1 MKTLKD
7 KKIIT
12 EVPTNNMNNKI
23 TYRVIV
29 DTTIEDGK
37 CIYNLSTPTNQPEL
51 NLKQI
56 TSILSGALSL
66 SIRGSEN
73 EAQTMRDVINY
84 LNEEFVSI
92 DSFKD
97 IQVKK

>member
-1 MKTLKD
+1 
-7 KKIIT
+7 
-12 EVPTNNMNNKI
+12 MNNEI
-23 TYRVIV
+23 TYRVRI
-29 DTTIEDGK
+29 DTTIKDGR
-37 CIYNLSTPTNQPEL
+37 CIYNLSTPTDQPQITL
-51 NLKQI
+51 NQI

-97 IQVKK
+97 LEVKVKKWKEYYIRKGMIGQ

>member
-7 KKIIT
+7 KKTIT
-12 EVPTNNMNNKI
+12 EVPTDNMNNKI

-73 EAQTMRDVINY
+73 ESQTMRDVINY

>member
-1 MKTLKD
+1 
-7 KKIIT
+7 
-12 EVPTNNMNNKI
+12 MNNKI

-56 TSILSGALSL
+56 TAILSGALSL

-97 IQVKK
+97 IHVKK

>member
-1 MKTLKD
+1 
-7 KKIIT
+7 
-12 EVPTNNMNNKI
+12 MNNKI
-23 TYRVIV
+23 TYRVII
-29 DTTIEDGK
+29 DATIKDGR
-37 CIYNLSTPTNQPEL
+37 CIYNLSTPTDQPQITL
-51 NLKQI
+51 NQI

-97 IQVKK
+97 IQVRNERNTV

>member
-1 MKTLKD
+1 
-7 KKIIT
+7 
-12 EVPTNNMNNKI
+12 MNNEI
-23 TYRVIV
+23 TYRVII
-29 DTTIEDGK
+29 DTTIKDGR
-37 CIYNLSTPTNQPEL
+37 CIYNLSTPTDQPEL
-51 NLKQI
+51 NLNQI

-84 LNEEFVSI
+84 LNEEFISI

-97 IQVKK
+97 IHVKK